1 MVIDDKGLLRAMK
14 EAYKT
19 SGYKVA
25 ADDSTGVDMLVIGTP
40 QWVAE
45 IEQENVPRKVLGL
58 IAEHIGTLPQPGE
71 AWQVHKK
78 ETQTEIHNV
87 SVGLLE
93 ELKKTASTVKVKRTG
108 LNWNGYQLWQSPE
121 TLEVSMVSPV
131 VEGILD
137 NFKREVWLVGGMLYI
152 PGVASKL
159 YLGPGKASKN
169 ESAALTHLAGMQ
181 WVE

>member
-1 MVIDDKGLLRAMK
+1 MVIDEKGLLRAMK

-19 SGYKVA
+19 TGYKVA
-25 ADDSTGVDMLVIGTP
+25 ADNSTGVDMLVIGTP
-40 QWVAE
+40 LWVAE
-45 IEQENVPRKVLGL
+45 IEQDNVPRKVLGL
-58 IAEHIGTLPQPGE
+58 IAEHIGTLPMPGQ

-93 ELKKTASTVKVKRTG
+93 DLKKATASGKIKRTS
-108 LNWNGYQLWQSPE
+108 LNWNGYQLWQCPK
-121 TLEVSMVSPV
+121 TLEVFMVPPGN
-131 VEGILD
+131 EDILD
-137 NFKREVWLVGGMLYI
+137 NYKREVWLVGGMLYI
-152 PGVASKL
+152 SGVASKL
-159 YLGPGKASKN
+159 YISPSKVSQS